1 MTAEPPPLDGR
12 YIVGVVEAYARNWPH
27 KKPPLFRWPD
37 VEPLLAGDDREFA
50 VASALLEADRVHF
63 RPDEAL

>member
-1 MTAEPPPLDGR
+1 MTAEPPSAPGPV
-12 YIVGVVEAYARNWPH
+12 IVGVVEAYARNWPH

-63 RPDEAL
+63 RPGEEL